1 MKLYQLTRKDNVNWD
16 ENEEMVVLANNA
28 KEARQ
33 LASESAADEGSHVWK
48 HSEYSECKV
57 MKNTKARVLIVSNKG
72 S

>member
-1 MKLYQLTRKDNVNWD
+1 MKLYQLTRKDDVNWD
-16 ENEEMVVLANNA
+16 ENEEIVVLANNA

-33 LASESAADEGSHVWK
+33 LASESAADEGGKVWI

-57 MKNTKARVLIVSNKG
+57 MKGNKARVLLVSNKG